1 MTRGEYKLVRAKLEM
16 IEQELASPSLSD
28 ESRTLLQQGATAL
41 ARHLASVWV
50 PFEWASRFWMLTW
63 ITVGI
68 GGVALRGHPLFLAGW
83 LLAAVCSPRIM
94 SRVSD
99 ALVRIAESF

>member
-16 IEQELASPSLSD
+16 IEQELASPSLSGD
-28 ESRTLLQQGATAL
+28 GRMLLQQGATAL
-41 ARHLASVWV
+41 AWHLASVWV

-63 ITVGI
+63 ITAGI
-68 GGVALRGHPLFLAGW
+68 GGVAWRGHPLFLVGW
-83 LLAAVCSPRIM
+83 VLAAVCSPRIM

-99 ALVRIAESF
+99 VLVRIGEIF